1 MMSKPSTRDLVHL
14 AHEAGYQVEA
24 AEQLRPNRWLLTLC
38 DGTSAVT
45 LALFQA
51 RPLIGAADVQDLAEL
66 ARLRRPEYCVL
77 VAYGGSFSPAAQRTL
92 AELTDDRLQLCTA
105 LPPAPQPCDDEVR
118 RTRPALR
125 ATH

>member
-1 MMSKPSTRDLVHL
+1 MSKPSIRDLVHL

-24 AEQLRPNRWLLTLC
+24 VEQLRPNRWLLTLC
-38 DGTSAVT
+38 DGADAVT

-66 ARLRRPEYCVL
+66 ARLRRPDYCVL

-105 LPPAPQPCDDEVR
+105 LPPTPQPSGDEIR
-118 RTRPALR
+118 RSRTALR
-125 ATH
+125 PIH